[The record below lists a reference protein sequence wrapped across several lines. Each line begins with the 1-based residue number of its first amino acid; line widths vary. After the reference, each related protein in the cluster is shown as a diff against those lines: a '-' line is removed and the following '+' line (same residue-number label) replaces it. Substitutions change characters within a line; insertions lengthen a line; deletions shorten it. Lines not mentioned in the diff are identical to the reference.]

1 MSLPERKPA
10 LYLTN
15 AGSAR
20 LSPSGGWVAYSGDK
34 SGHREIYLQSF
45 PTPAVKFHVSEG
57 GGDAP
62 VWSRDGRELFYVAGA
77 KLMAV
82 PVSTASGDPKIGQPT
97 ALFDLPGQSDFD
109 VSADGRF
116 LFAVPVANQA
126 PAAIVTLNWKA
137 GLNK

>member
-1 MSLPERKPA
+1 MA
-10 LYLTN
+10 Y
-15 AGSAR
+15 AGNN
-20 LSPSGGWVAYSGDK
+20 

-45 PTPAVKFHVSEG
+45 PTPAMKFQITEG

-77 KLMAV
+77 RLMAV
-82 PVSTASGDPKIGQPT
+82 PVSTTSRDPGIGQPT
-97 ALFDLPGQSDFD
+97 ALFDLPGAREFD

-126 PAAIVTLNWKA
+126 PAAVVTLNWKA
-137 GLNK
+137 GLKK